1 MQQRRLDVVMRLYH
15 NPRCS
20 KSRQAVALLEAR
32 GVAYDEVR
40 YLNEGIHIEDLDLL
54 ASLPG
59 IVRRN
64 DVPTG
69 SAVDLSDVAQ
79 VRALLATEP
88 QVLERPVLVRD
99 GAAIIGRPPELILA
113 LLDA

>member
-1 MQQRRLDVVMRLYH
+1 MQQRRLGMVMRLYH

-40 YLNEGIHIEDLDLL
+40 YLNDGVREEDLDLL

-59 IVRRN
+59 IVRTK
-64 DVPTG
+64 DVPEG
-69 SAVDLSDVAQ
+69 SAVDLGDEAQ

-99 GAAIIGRPPELILA
+99 GSAVIGRPPELILA

>member
-1 MQQRRLDVVMRLYH
+1 M
-15 NPRCS
+15 
-20 KSRQAVALLEAR
+20 AFE
-32 GVAYDEVR
+32 EVR
-40 YLNEGIHIEDLDLL
+40 YLAEGIREEDLDLL

-59 IVRRN
+59 IVRTK
-64 DVPTG
+64 DVAEE
-69 SAVDLSDVAQ
+69 SAVDLSNEAQ

-99 GAAIIGRPPELILA
+99 GSAVIGRPPELILA